1 MRIITIVGARPQ
13 FIKAAILSRALR
25 GCHEEI
31 LIHTGQHFDANMST
45 VFFDELEISAPKYNL
60 GISGETHGVMTG
72 KMLIAIEEVLVRER
86 PDAVLLYGDTNSTVA
101 GALAAVKL
109 RIPLIHVEAGNRLG
123 TTRKRSIGLLLII
136 FRRCC
141 FAPRIPQSRFWTGR
155 AWEPGPIPS
164 AM

>member
-72 KMLIAIEEVLVRER
+72 KMLIAIEEVLV
-86 PDAVLLYGDTNSTVA
+86 LLEGY
-101 GALAAVKL
+101 LYEM
-109 RIPLIHVEAGNRLG
+109 I
-123 TTRKRSIGLLLII
+123 RSQIYSNEI
-136 FRRCC
+136 F
-141 FAPRIPQSRFWTGR
+141 SG
-155 AWEPGPIPS
+155 EV
-164 AM
+164 